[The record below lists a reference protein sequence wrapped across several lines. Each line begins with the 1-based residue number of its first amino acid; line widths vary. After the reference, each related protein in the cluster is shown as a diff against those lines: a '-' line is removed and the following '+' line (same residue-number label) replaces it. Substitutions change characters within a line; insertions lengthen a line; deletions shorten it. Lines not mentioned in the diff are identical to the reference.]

1 MAGRW
6 MMATIQ
12 TTFAVMPALV
22 YLFAGLDGGTVSI
35 GTVVAFTTLQT
46 RIFLPIQSLLS
57 VGVDLQASSALFE
70 RVFEYLDMPVDIHPG
85 TRALPRPAR
94 RSCLARRA
102 RHRFARARRRLV
114 PLRR

>member
-12 TTFAVMPALV
+12 TSFAVMPALV
-22 YLFAGLDGGTVSI
+22 YLFAGLDGGAVSI

-46 RIFLPIQSLLS
+46 RIFWPIQSLLG
-57 VGVDLQASSALFE
+57 VGVDVQSSCALFE

-85 TRALPRPAR
+85 TRDARRPAR
-94 RSCLARRA
+94 RR
-102 RHRFARARRRLV
+102 RARRRLV
-114 PLRR
+114 PL